1 MAVSIIRDPLFGEH
15 FPGPHH
21 AESPARLAAIEAA
34 LGASGLRLEP
44 YVSRNATE
52 DELLRVHSPDHLR
65 AMAATEGRTV
75 SLDPDTHT
83 SPRSFEAALR
93 AAGSTVALS
102 LAVARREA
110 PPGIVLA
117 RPPGHHATRDR
128 AMGFC
133 LFNNV
138 AVAAAALLAEGLAER
153 VAVYDFDFHH
163 GNGTESIFYAD
174 PRVLYAST
182 HQMPAYPGTGE
193 ARRTGRGPGEGY
205 TVNMPLPPRSGD
217 AALLGAI
224 DDVLAPALRRFRP
237 DVLLVSAGF
246 DALEGDPLGG
256 MTVSIGGFAQVGARL
271 LALAGELCEGRV
283 CATLEGGYAV
293 DRLGA
298 AVVSFLGAWDV

>member
-21 AESPARLAAIEAA
+21 AESPARLASIEAA
-34 LGASGLRLEP
+34 LEASSLRLEP
-44 YVSRNATE
+44 RVSRNATE
-52 DELLRVHSPDHLR
+52 AELLRVHSPSHLR
-65 AMAATEGRTV
+65 AMAETAGRSV
-75 SLDPDTHT
+75 PLDPDTHT
-83 SPRSFEAALR
+83 SPRSFDA
-93 AAGSTVALS
+93 
-102 LAVARREA
+102 
-110 PPGIVLA
+110 A

-138 AVAAAALLAEGLAER
+138 AAAAAALLDEGLAER

-205 TVNMPLPPRSGD
+205 TVNMPLPPGSGD
-217 AALLGAI
+217 VALLGAI

-237 DVLLVSAGF
+237 DLLLVSAGF
-246 DALEGDPLGG
+246 DALDGDPLGG
-256 MTVSIGGFAQVGARL
+256 MTVSIDGFAQVGARVM
-271 LALAGELCEGRV
+271 ALANELCAGRV

-298 AVVSFLGAWDV
+298 AVVAFLGAWDV